1 MPLTRYQIRNEY
13 SLADPELYRAADK
26 DDPEALLEGVAMA
39 GLVGVL
45 RQLGDLA
52 EFAAE
57 IFRDLH
63 EEVMVTAAR
72 GHGLM
77 ARVQQLE
84 AEVPSI
90 EKAFL
95 SQTSHSLFFPNAGV
109 DWHPNLRAEQNLVT
123 RGDLPRF
130 VMDSYEECRG
140 PPRLFLLDKFDVAGA
155 GACLKRYT
163 DPSFFK
169 VEAASSTTATAEVQ
183 REKKNRKLK
192 KKGSR
197 WRNGETP
204 EVHLPSHAK
213 LHQLFQEERIENGF
227 SDSAHLVKLKR
238 KPLNGSSFNS
248 KAGKSIMEKFL
259 ESPTPEQKVLHEIYV
274 TSPMNLTIDDSSE
287 SGLEILE
294 IRTVSPGKKSPQ
306 GKESACSSPNA
317 PNAQE
322 VVSKSYMDKFN
333 AQEVV
338 SKPYMDKFNG
348 NVIGGEIVKVPKP
361 ADGGD
366 MDDISPSTLHNIAVD
381 GELKTEGTVDG
392 YHSDDFTSEVDNYVD
407 ALTTMESEMETEN
420 EYRPKNEQGFL
431 TVKKRGRDSD
441 GNEENLAQLSDS
453 QSFGNSSASDCGN
466 SSFKNNRS
474 SFSDSDTLSSL
485 ADNTASGGDGAAKTS
500 PSAETCAAESADMPP
515 SQLMDEFMGT
525 KSDELAVP
533 NGTCIKK
540 DKIPD
545 LGEASCSS
553 CLTDSIPVL
562 LPLDHGVH
570 SSLDTL
576 CGPEVEE
583 ATFDSIK
590 LGSKL
595 SEADEIRKKLAY
607 SRAVGSDVPS
617 QPMNDIQLIGSSE
630 SHLDGE
636 DPNVVSDASLHL
648 LDISEL
654 TPKNKRSDNSLNEVL
669 QTESADEDYSENFVD
684 GRIGSPPLSITPTE
698 KPLLRS
704 VLPEVEADSDVVPT
718 TCSSDVVD
726 QDDIVSKAVGAL
738 MENGIN
744 SEDLTPMV
752 ETQKIQNVEEQQMSV
767 LIDNVAEV
775 ELDSAELGVPYSD
788 EKSDVDEMLRADDG
802 KEIGIST
809 CSMDA
814 VGGDAVP
821 LEVPSNYQNYP
832 CGEDDVNVDAVVTE
846 PVIADVS
853 LSAAAVTS
861 TNDDVNDVICLSPDL
876 AFSPSGN
883 HTNLQQS
890 YSGFV
895 NSHEKG
901 TEFNEATSPEC
912 LVETEKHKKVNQLE
926 VAPADTT
933 CKPVFSDHCNLKTF
947 DNDHESSLAKQTQ
960 NTLSDN
966 DVTTSP
972 TYSGLSN
979 QQSESRSHHQSHLL
993 ENIEDEVSSPTGYLP
1008 EAEAPLEKLLP
1019 FAADQADVE
1028 RFQEDE
1034 AAYNSPKLQ
1043 SERIRSLNLVDQE
1056 RCEQIQSSNHL
1067 HEIGFGSPESRP
1079 EHLQCQPSA
1088 LEFLPQS
1095 VDLEL
1100 DGSKQAMDPLES
1112 ALPSFGL
1119 PPEAAQVNMEEMPPL
1134 PPLPPMQWRMG
1145 KAQNAFLASQ
1155 SDLVEA
1161 SQYAFPPLQP
1171 LDDQNAQF
1179 SFPTIKT
1186 GIFQHQNPLLPIM
1199 PVKDEKSQ
1207 QVSEQLVSNLP
1218 IPFSLQV
1225 PTMVSDA
1232 DSQYNCLSLEGT
1244 QSTNPFLT
1252 SPSILDERPE
1262 YGFPSLEGEKAHSR
1276 STPFS
1281 PIPTIECT
1289 TLRDDPESSQEKLIG
1304 HLDQFG
1310 PETRSEDK
1318 TLKPTQQN
1326 YSEGE
1331 WRNPFDTS
1339 VPPTTLEAEQPQHA
1353 SPTSDGETPQVPGF
1367 VQKPN
1372 GNPPKLPRPR
1382 NPLIDAVAAHDK
1394 SKLRKVAERVRPHNV
1409 PKVDERDS
1417 LLEQI
1422 RTKSFNLR
1430 PAVVTRASIH
1440 GPNTNL
1446 KVAAILEKAK
1456 TIRQA
1461 FAGSDEEDDS
1471 DSWSDA

>member
-1 MPLTRYQIRNEY
+1 MPGSSTVISAGQYVQ
-13 SLADPELYRAADK
+13 
-26 DDPEALLEGVAMA
+26 MA
-39 GLVGVL
+39 SN
-45 RQLGDLA
+45 R
-52 EFAAE
+52 
-57 IFRDLH
+57 
-63 EEVMVTAAR
+63 
-72 GHGLM
+72 
-77 ARVQQLE
+77 
-84 AEVPSI
+84 
-90 EKAFL
+90 
-95 SQTSHSLFFPNAGV
+95 
-109 DWHPNLRAEQNLVT
+109 
-123 RGDLPRF
+123 
-130 VMDSYEECRG
+130 
-140 PPRLFLLDKFDVAGA
+140 FDVAGA

-183 REKKNRKLK
+183 REKKNRKMK

-227 SDSAHLVKLKR
+227 SNSARLVKLKR
-238 KPLNGSSFNS
+238 RPLNGCPFNS

-259 ESPTPEQKVLHEIYV
+259 ETPTPEQKVLHEIYV

-306 GKESACSSPNA
+306 GKESVCSSPNA

-366 MDDISPSTLHNIAVD
+366 MDDISPSTLHNIAVG

-392 YHSDDFTSEVDNYVD
+392 YHSDDLTSEIDNYVD

-485 ADNTASGGDGAAKTS
+485 ADNTASGGDGAAKVS

-515 SQLMDEFMGT
+515 SQLMDESMGT

-533 NGTCIKK
+533 NGTCIKE
-540 DKIPD
+540 DKIPG

-576 CGPEVEE
+576 LGPEVKE
-583 ATFDSIK
+583 ATFDSLK

-595 SEADEIRKKLAY
+595 SETDEISENLAY
-607 SRAVGSDVPS
+607 SRAVGSDVPT
-617 QPMNDIQLIGSSE
+617 QPMNDIQLIGSAE

-654 TPKNKRSDNSLNEVL
+654 TPKNKRSDNSLNKVL
-669 QTESADEDYSENFVD
+669 QTESADEDYSENLVD
-684 GRIGSPPLSITPTE
+684 GRIGSPPLSITCTE
-698 KPLLRS
+698 KPLLHS
-704 VLPEVEADSDVVPT
+704 VLPEVKAGSDVVPT

-726 QDDIVSKAVGAL
+726 QDDIVPKAGGAL

-752 ETQKIQNVEEQQMSV
+752 ETQKVQNVEGQHLSV
-767 LIDNVAEV
+767 LIDNIAEV
-775 ELDSAELGVPYSD
+775 ELDSAELSVPYSD
-788 EKSDVDEMLRADDG
+788 EKSDVDEMLRAEDG

-814 VGGDAVP
+814 RGGDAVP

-832 CGEDDVNVDAVVTE
+832 CHEDHVNLDAVVTE

-883 HTNLQQS
+883 HTNLQES
-890 YSGFV
+890 HSGFV
-895 NSHEKG
+895 DSHEKG

-912 LVETEKHKKVNQLE
+912 LAETEEHKKVNQLE
-926 VAPADTT
+926 VAPPDTP
-933 CKPVFSDHCNLKTF
+933 CKPVSSDHCNLKTF
-947 DNDHESSLAKQTQ
+947 DNDHESSLA

-966 DVTTSP
+966 DVITSP

-979 QQSESRSHHQSHLL
+979 QQPESKSHHQSHLL
-993 ENIEDEVSSPTGYLP
+993 ENSEDEVSSPTGYLP
-1008 EAEAPLEKLLP
+1008 EAEAPLEKPLP

-1034 AAYNSPKLQ
+1034 PAYNSPKIQ
-1043 SERIRSLNLVDQE
+1043 SEQIRSLNLVDQE
-1056 RCEQIQSSNHL
+1056 RCEQIQSSTHL
-1067 HEIGFGSPESRP
+1067 HEIGFGSPESCP
-1079 EHLQCQPSA
+1079 EHLQCQPSV

-1095 VDLEL
+1095 ADLEL

-1119 PPEAAQVNMEEMPPL
+1119 PPEAAQVNLEEMPPL

-1145 KAQNAFLASQ
+1145 KAQNASLASQ

-1161 SQYAFPPLQP
+1161 SQYAFPLLQP
-1171 LDDQNAQF
+1171 LDDQKAQF
-1179 SFPTIKT
+1179 GFSTIKT
-1186 GIFQHQNPLLPIM
+1186 GILQHQNPLLPIM
-1199 PVKDEKSQ
+1199 PVEDEKSQ
-1207 QVSEQLVSNLP
+1207 HASEQLVSNLVRP

-1232 DSQYNCLSLEGT
+1232 DSQYNCLSLKGT
-1244 QSTNPFLT
+1244 QSMNPFLT
-1252 SPSILDERPE
+1252 SPAILDERPE
-1262 YGFPSLEGEKAHSR
+1262 YGFLSLEGEKAHS
-1276 STPFS
+1276 SSIPFS
-1281 PIPTIECT
+1281 PIPTTEYT
-1289 TLRDDPESSQEKLIG
+1289 TLRHDPESSQEKLIG
-1304 HLDQFG
+1304 HLNQFG

-1318 TLKPTQQN
+1318 TLQPTQKN

-1339 VPPTTLEAEQPQHA
+1339 MPPPTLEAERPQHASLTSDGETPHVPGLVEKPNVLFDTSMPPPTMEAEQPQHA
-1353 SPTSDGETPQVPGF
+1353 SLTSDGETPHASLTSDGETPHVPGLVEKPNVLFDTSMPPPTMEAEQPQHASLTSDGETPHVPGLVEKPNVLFDTSMPPPTMEAEQPQHTSLTSDGETPQVPGL

-1422 RTKSFNLR
+1422 RTKSFNLK

-1461 FAGSDEEDDS
+1461 FAGSDEDNDS

>member
-63 EEVMVTAAR
+63 EEVMATAAR

-77 ARVQQLE
+77 VRVQQLE

-95 SQTSHSLFFPNAGV
+95 SQTNHSLFFSNAGV
-109 DWHPNLRAEQNLVT
+109 DWHPSLRTEQNLVT

-169 VEAASSTTATAEVQ
+169 VEAASSTTATTEVQ
-183 REKKNRKLK
+183 REKKNRKVK

-213 LHQLFQEERIENGF
+213 LHQLFQEERIENDY
-227 SDSAHLVKLKR
+227 SDSARLVKLKR
-238 KPLNGSSFNS
+238 RQLNGSPYNS
-248 KAGKSIMEKFL
+248 KAGKSYMEKFL
-259 ESPTPEQKVLHEIYV
+259 ETSTPEQKVIHEIYV
-274 TSPMNLTIDDSSE
+274 TSPMKLTIDDSSE

-294 IRTVSPGKKSPQ
+294 ICTVSPGKKSPQ

-317 PNAQE
+317 
-322 VVSKSYMDKFN
+322 
-333 AQEVV
+333 QEVV

-348 NVIGGEIVKVPKP
+348 DVNGGEIVKVSEL
-361 ADGGD
+361 ADGGNT
-366 MDDISPSTLHNIAVD
+366 DDISPSALHHIVD
-381 GELKTEGTVDG
+381 GELKTEGSVDG
-392 YHSDDFTSEVDNYVD
+392 YHSDDLTSEIDNYVD

-420 EYRPKNEQGFL
+420 ENRPKNEQGFL

-441 GNEENLAQLSDS
+441 GNEENLQYQAQFSDS

-485 ADNTASGGDGAAKTS
+485 AENTASGGDGAAKVS
-500 PSAETCAAESADMPP
+500 PSTETCAAESADMP
-515 SQLMDEFMGT
+515 STQLMDESMGT

-533 NGTCIKK
+533 NGTCIKE

-562 LPLDHGVH
+562 LPLDQGVH

-576 CGPEVEE
+576 LDPEVEE
-583 ATFDSIK
+583 ATFDSIM

-595 SEADEIRKKLAY
+595 SETDEIGANLAY

-617 QPMNDIQLIGSSE
+617 QTKNDIQLIGSAE
-630 SHLDGE
+630 SHLDVE

-648 LDISEL
+648 PDISGL
-654 TPKNKRSDNSLNEVL
+654 TSDKKSDKSLNEVL
-669 QTESADEDYSENFVD
+669 QTESADEDCSENLVD
-684 GRIGSPPLSITPTE
+684 GKIGSPHLSITPTE
-698 KPLLRS
+698 KQLLLS
-704 VLPEVEADSDVVPT
+704 VLPEVEAGSDVVPT
-718 TCSSDVVD
+718 TSSLDVVD
-726 QDDIVSKAVGAL
+726 QDDIVSKADSAL
-738 MENGIN
+738 MANGVN

-752 ETQKIQNVEEQQMSV
+752 ETQKTQNVEEQQLSDLM
-767 LIDNVAEV
+767 DNVAEV

-788 EKSDVDEMLRADDG
+788 EKSDVDEIPRAEDG

-809 CSMDA
+809 CSTDA
-814 VGGDAVP
+814 VGSDVVP

-832 CGEDDVNVDAVVTE
+832 CHEDHVNLDAVVTE

-861 TNDDVNDVICLSPDL
+861 TNDDVNDVFCPSPDL

-883 HTNLQQS
+883 FTNLQES
-890 YSGFV
+890 HSGFAD
-895 NSHEKG
+895 SHEKG

-912 LVETEKHKKVNQLE
+912 LAETEEHKKVNQLE
-926 VAPADTT
+926 VAPADTP
-933 CKPVFSDHCNLKTF
+933 CKPVSSDHCNLKTF
-947 DNDHESSLAKQTQ
+947 DNDHESSLAEQTQ
-960 NTLSDN
+960 NSLSDN

-972 TYSGLSN
+972 TYSGVSN
-979 QQSESRSHHQSHLL
+979 QQPESKSPHQSHLL
-993 ENIEDEVSSPTGYLP
+993 ENSEDEMFLPSGYLP
-1008 EAEAPLEKLLP
+1008 EAGAPLEKPLQ
-1019 FAADQADVE
+1019 FKADQADVE

-1034 AAYNSPKLQ
+1034 AAYNSQKLQ
-1043 SERIRSLNLVDQE
+1043 SEQRRSLNQVDQE
-1056 RCEQIQSSNHL
+1056 RFEQIQSSNHL
-1067 HEIGFGSPESRP
+1067 HEIGFGAPPESPP
-1079 EHLQCQPSA
+1079 EHLPCQPSA

-1095 VDLEL
+1095 AGLEL
-1100 DGSKQAMDPLES
+1100 DGSKQAKDPLES

-1119 PPEAAQVNMEEMPPL
+1119 PPEAAQVNLEEMPPL

-1145 KAQNAFLASQ
+1145 KAQNASIASPR
-1155 SDLVEA
+1155 DLVED
-1161 SQYAFPPLQP
+1161 SRYAFPPLQP
-1171 LDDQNAQF
+1171 LDDLKAQF
-1179 SFPTIKT
+1179 GFPAIKT
-1186 GIFQHQNPLLPIM
+1186 GILQDQNPLLPIV
-1199 PVKDEKSQ
+1199 PVEDEKSQ
-1207 QVSEQLVSNLP
+1207 QVSEQLVSNLMQS

-1232 DSQYNCLSLEGT
+1232 DSQYNGLSLEGT
-1244 QSTNPFLT
+1244 QTMNPFLT
-1252 SPSILDERPE
+1252 SPEILDERPE
-1262 YGFPSLEGEKAHSR
+1262 YGFLSLEGEKSHS
-1276 STPFS
+1276 SSIPFS
-1281 PIPTIECT
+1281 PIPTIEYT
-1289 TLRDDPESSQEKLIG
+1289 TLRHDPESSHEKLIEP
-1304 HLDQFG
+1304 LNQFG

-1318 TLKPTQQN
+1318 TLQPTEQN

-1339 VPPTTLEAEQPQHA
+1339 MPPPTMEPEQPQHA
-1353 SPTSDGETPQVPGF
+1353 SLTSNGETPQVPGL
-1367 VQKPN
+1367 VEKPN
-1372 GNPPKLPRPR
+1372 GNPAKLPRPR
-1382 NPLIDAVAAHDK
+1382 NPLIDAVVAHDK
-1394 SKLRKVAERVRPHNV
+1394 SKLRKVAERVRPRNG
-1409 PKVDERDS
+1409 PMVDERDS

-1422 RTKSFNLR
+1422 RTKSFNLK
-1430 PAVVTRASIH
+1430 PAVMTRTSIH

-1461 FAGSDEEDDS
+1461 FAGSDEDDDS